1 MSINLSLTKKQ
12 WETVVEGVH
21 PLLLETRPKELLD
34 AIDWLTTEKLSS

>member
-21 PLLLETRPKELLD
+21 SLLLETRPKCN
-34 AIDWLTTEKLSS
+34 WLTDYWKAI